1 MLTQLMRVEG
11 GTLVAIASPGI
22 EPLRLSG
29 NAAGEREDGRF
40 ALVDIDDGRA
50 TFVRPLAPPH
60 PTDLARLEAE
70 LAAFARAGYPD
81 IIPDPPAA
89 LAAAFE
95 RLAAPA
101 GRPLVHDHVAW
112 DPRAFVLGRF
122 LFQAAERD
130 ELYPLTFWE
139 DVPAIGLEE
148 LEAQLE
154 AHMVRPKWS
163 RRLLLAEATRR
174 LANADD
180 PAAARAAV
188 VASWCDAANARL
200 AEVLSPF
207 RMCGPFQL
215 HDEPMWLFAEPAD
228 YDALLRERLL
238 TRVR

>member
-1 MLTQLMRVEG
+1 MLTQLMRSEG
-11 GTLVAIASPGI
+11 DVLVGIASAGI
-22 EPLRLSG
+22 APLRI
-29 NAAGEREDGRF
+29 AAASSSEL
-40 ALVDIDDGRA
+40 ALVDVEDGRA

-81 IIPDPPAA
+81 IIADPAA
-89 LAAAFE
+89 VLAAALE
-95 RLAAPA
+95 RLAVPA
-101 GRPLVHDHVAW
+101 GRPLVHDCVAW
-112 DPRAFVLGRF
+112 DPRAFVQGRF

-154 AHMVRPKWS
+154 AHLIRPRWS
-163 RRLLLAEATRR
+163 RRQLLA
-174 LANADD
+174 
-180 PAAARAAV
+180 PAADRHAYVARWIA
-188 VASWCDAANARL
+188 AANDRL

-215 HDEPMWLFAEPAD
+215 HDEPMWLWAEPAHFE
-228 YDALLRERLL
+228 ALLREHLL
-238 TRVR
+238 PR

>member
-1 MLTQLMRVEG
+1 MVTQLMRVEG
-11 GTLVAIASPGI
+11 AELVAIASAEI
-22 EPLRLSG
+22 EPLRI
-29 NAAGEREDGRF
+29 AGSAIGPL
-40 ALVDIDDGRA
+40 ALVDVEDGRA

-70 LAAFARAGYPD
+70 LASFARAGYPD
-81 IIPDPPAA
+81 IIADPPAA

-101 GRPLVHDHVAW
+101 GRPLVHEHVAW

-163 RRLLLAEATRR
+163 RRQLLA
-174 LANADD
+174 
-180 PAAARAAV
+180 PAADRHAYVARWIA
-188 VASWCDAANARL
+188 AANDRL
-200 AEVLSPF
+200 GEILSPF
-207 RMCGPFQL
+207 RMCGPFEL
-215 HDEPMWLFAEPAD
+215 HDEPMWLWAEPSQ
-228 YDALLRERLL
+228 YEALLRERLL
-238 TRVR
+238 ARIR